1 MSHLPFEILRP
12 IFDDLEAKE
21 DLLQCQLT
29 CKYWY
34 EASVLLF
41 YLKIIDTK
49 HLLLTKINTDEDN
62 VLATNTFGDDNTFN
76 KNDKCGVDNTCGAD
90 DMCDTDD
97 SVVLTIHVII
107 QQCPNVSEIRWEQ
120 PSEIFWQR
128 LSEAAARGQ
137 LLHLSKLIFPT
148 QYNTELYIKT
158 ALCFTSSLQSLYIY
172 EEGFFVDQ
180 IFSSA
185 RVFMKFRRRISE
197 FIRLR
202 RLDIL
207 FLAYRQLNH
216 LDGLIEDC
224 PHLEKI
230 NINMCFAGM
239 DLVEVE
245 TVMPINPRPDI
256 CIFKSQSTITVTN
269 MDQLKYVMQKF
280 TKLQRL
286 QISFDLYS
294 EYVYRDSD
302 STSNVLAQFFDY
314 LMPLAICET
323 ALTVPKSKFIDAWN
337 EFICRT
343 DQMSNNSTVFPHVA
357 FLLNSGGRIRSLQIE
372 DIRSI
377 FQQCP
382 SLHALT
388 SCNPKD
394 MVLTGDLVYQHTKLE
409 SLTVTQLEPDQHYE
423 FLRHFSFCLP
433 KLKKVHLHY
442 NDNYPEDKPMV
453 IKVDLP
459 NSSLDSL
466 NLEYDLSNFDDIDNS
481 RLLVKLKTKEDIK
494 FYVISDNSVLVV
506 DEEEFDELLFNT
518 LCAEINCKSLKEL
531 RTVTYPFPYNL

>member
-1 MSHLPFEILRP
+1 
-12 IFDDLEAKE
+12 
-21 DLLQCQLT
+21 
-29 CKYWY
+29 
-34 EASVLLF
+34 
-41 YLKIIDTK
+41 
-49 HLLLTKINTDEDN
+49 
-62 VLATNTFGDDNTFN
+62 
-76 KNDKCGVDNTCGAD
+76 
-90 DMCDTDD
+90 
-97 SVVLTIHVII
+97 
-107 QQCPNVSEIRWEQ
+107 
-120 PSEIFWQR
+120 
-128 LSEAAARGQ
+128 
-137 LLHLSKLIFPT
+137 
-148 QYNTELYIKT
+148 
-158 ALCFTSSLQSLYIY
+158 
-172 EEGFFVDQ
+172 
-180 IFSSA
+180 
-185 RVFMKFRRRISE
+185 MKFRRRISE

-343 DQMSNNSTVFPHVA
+343 DQS
-357 FLLNSGGRIRSLQIE
+357 
-372 DIRSI
+372 
-377 FQQCP
+377 
-382 SLHALT
+382 
-388 SCNPKD
+388 
-394 MVLTGDLVYQHTKLE
+394 
-409 SLTVTQLEPDQHYE
+409 
-423 FLRHFSFCLP
+423 
-433 KLKKVHLHY
+433 
-442 NDNYPEDKPMV
+442 
-453 IKVDLP
+453 
-459 NSSLDSL
+459 
-466 NLEYDLSNFDDIDNS
+466 
-481 RLLVKLKTKEDIK
+481 
-494 FYVISDNSVLVV
+494 
-506 DEEEFDELLFNT
+506 
-518 LCAEINCKSLKEL
+518 KEL
-531 RTVTYPFPYNL
+531 ILKYFGTSRDGYERTVIETE